1 MQNIDLKQAA
11 KQADVRIWRLADYLG
26 ISEATMTRKLRH
38 ELPEEEKQK
47 LLSAIDRLAK
57 EGA

>member
-1 MQNIDLKQAA
+1 MRNIDLKQAA
-11 KQADVRIWRLADYLG
+11 KQAGVQVWKIADHLG

-47 LLSAIDRLAK
+47 LLAAIEKLSK
-57 EGA
+57 EA